1 MNEAEQLIE
10 RQIRRDI
17 QYRLILRLI
26 LRQNTVHLF
35 TSRQP
40 ADGHPE
46 GSERPWRTSME
57 PENVHVKW
65 AHGPRPK
72 QTWVVRSG
80 PWEDT
85 RSNPALRSWPDGWAS
100 KVRFCRTLSRSPIG
114 SGKCLIRWNRI
125 QSIP

>member
-1 MNEAEQLIE
+1 MLPGCAPKYFWSASYVVCMEEAEQLIE
-10 RQIRRDI
+10 RQVRRDT

-57 PENVHVKW
+57 HENVTVKCV
-65 AHGPRPK
+65 HDPQPK
-72 QTWVVRSG
+72 PKLLDRAREIIRLKHYSI
-80 PWEDT
+80 
-85 RSNPALRSWPDGWAS
+85 
-100 KVRFCRTLSRSPIG
+100 RTERT
-114 SGKCLIRWNRI
+114 
-125 QSIP
+125 